1 MFDMHCH
8 MLPGVDDGA
17 RSVNMALRML
27 RQEMEEGVTGIFLT
41 PHCQP
46 ERWPYD
52 PEALRRQ
59 ADLLRQEA
67 RKMLQQGSPEMSEE
81 MPKVGDPVVEIYLG
95 TEVRWCPSVPDWLA
109 EGRCLTMADTDYV
122 LVEFSVQDTLTRI
135 EKALYTLLSLG
146 YRPIIAHVERY
157 ECLRGEVRRL
167 ERWVDDGV
175 RIQCNASALSRAD
188 GMRISRFVHRLMKRG
203 LIHLVGT
210 DAHTDQWRKPEL
222 QACLA
227 GLEKKYGADMVQEL
241 MEDNPRALLRGEL

>member
-8 MLPGVDDGA
+8 ILPEVDDGA
-17 RSVNMALRML
+17 RSLKMALRML
-27 RQEMEEGVTGIFLT
+27 CQEMEEGVQAIFLT

-46 ERWPYD
+46 ERWSYD
-52 PEALRRQ
+52 PAELRHKAEVLRQ
-59 ADLLRQEA
+59 AVIQMAE
-67 RKMLQQGSPEMSEE
+67 KCGTEPM
-81 MPKVGDPVVEIYLG
+81 EIYLG

-109 EGRCLTMADTDYV
+109 EGRCLTMGETDYV
-122 LVEFSVQDTLTRI
+122 LVEFSVGDSLARI

-157 ECLRGEVRRL
+157 ESLRHEVRRM
-167 ERWVDDGV
+167 ERWVGDGV

-188 GMRISRFVHRLMKRG
+188 GMMTSRYVHRLMKRR
-203 LIHLVGT
+203 LVHLVGT
-210 DAHTDQWRKPEL
+210 DAHTDRWRKPEL

-227 GLEKKYGADMVQEL
+227 LLDKKYGSDTVQEL